1 MDANLLMLILGIA
14 IGIIIGSPR
23 ARQWFLAWWR
33 KGKNKEETCSTGK
46 TSKSSAKRASSTK
59 K

>member
-1 MDANLLMLILGIA
+1 MDPFLIGLILGIA
-14 IGIIIGSPR
+14 SGIVIGNPR

-33 KGKNKEETCSTGK
+33 RGKDKEETCSTGK